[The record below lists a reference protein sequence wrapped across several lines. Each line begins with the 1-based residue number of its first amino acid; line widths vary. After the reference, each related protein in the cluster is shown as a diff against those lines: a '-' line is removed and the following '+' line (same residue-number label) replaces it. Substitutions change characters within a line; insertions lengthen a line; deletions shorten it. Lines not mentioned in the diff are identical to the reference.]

1 MTVGTG
7 QVVEAGQLRGLAA
20 AALGAVGMPDRDAE
34 RTADAMVWADLRGL
48 DAHGVSAKLPQCVR
62 RIRAGGT
69 AATAPLRVLSET
81 SALLSMDAGH
91 AWGQVAAA
99 RGMEAAIGKATTAGC
114 GAAVVRNASSAA
126 ALGYFPMLA
135 VKQRMVGLA
144 VTNGPALIAPT
155 GGTTRVLGNQAH
167 ALGCPAGRHH
177 PLLFDSSTTTM
188 STGEMDVLHERGE
201 LLPEGV
207 LLDADGVPTRDP
219 GQWKTGTL
227 LPAGGHR
234 GYGLSLMFEL
244 LTGVLAGGPI
254 WAHEVGHPFVYDR
267 PQGVSLFLLAID
279 PSRAMAYD
287 DFVARVDTLI
297 DEIHASPPAA
307 GVDRVYV
314 PGERGALT
322 AAQRER
328 HGIPLSPERAHVLRA
343 LLEELGI
350 PWSPRAASRP

>member
-7 QVVEAGQLRGLAA
+7 QVVRADQLRSLAT

-34 RTADAMVWADLRGL
+34 LTADAMVWADLRGL
-48 DAHGVSAKLPQCVR
+48 TAHGVTAKLPQCVR
-62 RIRAGGT
+62 RVRAGGT
-69 AATAPLRVLSET
+69 AAAAAIRVVSET
-81 SALLSMDAGH
+81 SAVLSLDAGD
-91 AWGQVAAA
+91 AWGQVAAG

-114 GAAVVRNASSAA
+114 GVAVVRNASSAA

-135 VKQRMVGLA
+135 VEQRMVGLA
-144 VTNGPALIAPT
+144 VTNSPALIAPT

-177 PLLFDSSTTTM
+177 PLLFDSSTTTL
-188 STGEMDVLHERGE
+188 STGEMDLLHERGE

-207 LLDADGVPTRDP
+207 LLDAAGVSTRDP
-219 GQWKTGTL
+219 GQWRTGTL

-234 GYGLSLMFEL
+234 GYGLSLMFEV

-254 WAHEVGHPFVYDR
+254 WGHQVGHPSLYDQ
-267 PQGVSLFLLAID
+267 PQGVSLFMLAID
-279 PSRAMAYD
+279 PTQAMAYG
-287 DFVARVDTLI
+287 DFVARVDRLI

-307 GVDRVYV
+307 GFDRVYV

-322 AAQRER
+322 AAERER
-328 HGIPLSPERAHVLRA
+328 DGIPLSPERVSALRA
-343 LLEELGI
+343 LLEELGVL
-350 PWSPRAASRP
+350 WSPDGPSGL